1 MAAPHNN
8 EADADLRIRAEQSLR
23 QRAEALALKQ
33 QTITSKPAAVPTLAA
48 LRDTLHELQVHQ
60 IELELQN
67 EELRRTHLELDAARA
82 RYFDLYD
89 LAPLAYCTVSESG
102 LILEANIAAATLL
115 DISRRDLVDQR
126 LSRFISSEHQ
136 DTYYLCRQ
144 QLLSSGQQQ
153 TCELEMRKGDGSLF
167 WVQMAATTETTTDG
181 LTELRL
187 IMTDITANK
196 LLLAEVQR
204 NAQLY
209 DVAFNL
215 APTGMVYLSLDGR
228 FTTVNA
234 NMCKLT
240 GYSMAE
246 LLKMKTTDITHSDD
260 AAADRV
266 LLDPYFNGDRPTY
279 ENEKRYVCKDGSV
292 RWVSVAA
299 RMIHDTDGRALH
311 SIGVVWDITK
321 RKTAE
326 AMLMESQNRLRRAAE
341 AARLTYVE
349 VDLARGSAKS
359 ADNFQDVMGFLP
371 PPEHEVDVAAGV
383 QALLDHIV
391 PADRSPVE
399 AALHQFTGGL
409 PVGKIEYRVLGDD
422 GVERFI
428 ESAWSVERAADGRP
442 IKSFATN
449 LDITERKKIDQA
461 LHESEERYRD
471 LFESMDEGYCT
482 VEVIFDAQ
490 NKPVD
495 YVFLEMN
502 PAFEALTGLKNA
514 AGKGARELVPD
525 LEESWFEIYGKVALT
540 GQPLRFINESK
551 ALNRWFDVYSFRI
564 GDPDSH
570 KVAILF
576 NNVTE
581 QRRNVEA
588 LRESEERYRTLFE
601 SIDEG
606 FCIIEVLF
614 DEHQVPNDYRFIVVN
629 PTFEKQTGLLG
640 AAGKRVRELIP
651 NLETH
656 WFETFGK
663 VALTGE
669 ATRYVNVA
677 KGLDGRWFDVYACRV
692 ANPEDRRVAVI
703 FTDITALRNAE
714 LQREEFDQLLM
725 HKNADLERAT
735 LVAETANR
743 AKSEFLSG
751 MSHELR
757 TPLNTILGFAQLI
770 ESGSP
775 PPTPSQKRS
784 VMQILQAGWYLLELI
799 NEILDLA
806 LVESGKLAIQL
817 QPVLLSDVMQESRG
831 MVELQAHQRGITV
844 SFPDFKKPQYVRA
857 DSTRVKQ
864 ILINLLS
871 NAIKYNRIDGWVKVT
886 CGETATGR
894 IRIGVQDSGEGLA
907 PEQMA
912 HLFEP
917 FNRLG
922 QEAMAEQGTGIGLV
936 MSKRL
941 VEMMGGAIGV
951 ESEVGRGCL
960 FWIELDPSHVLA
972 ASGPN
977 LQGRAHPPPQ
987 AYTLLYVEDQL
998 AHLAVMQELV
1008 ASHPEY
1014 RLLTA
1019 SNGADAI
1026 EIARLERPAVMVLD
1040 INLPGISGIE
1050 VQEIL
1055 ASDAA
1060 TADFPIV
1067 ALTAYLLDHH
1077 IDAGG
1082 DARFFAYL
1090 SKPIQLNALL
1100 ETLELALEH
1109 TTVIDVLQPETN
1121 HDHH

>member
-8 EADADLRIRAEQSLR
+8 EADASLRIRAEQSLR

-167 WVQMAATTETTTDG
+167 WVQMAATAVATEEG
-181 LTELRL
+181 LIELRL

-204 NAQLY
+204 HAQLY

-215 APTGMVYLSLDGR
+215 APTGMAYLSLDGR

-234 NMCKLT
+234 HMSRLS
-240 GYSMAE
+240 GYSTAE
-246 LLKMKTTDITHSDD
+246 LLRMKTTDITHPDD
-260 AAADRV
+260 AAADRL
-266 LLDPYFNGDRPTY
+266 LLDQFFHGDLPIY
-279 ENEKRYVCKDGSV
+279 ENEKRYVRKNGSIC
-292 RWVSVAA
+292 WVSVVA
-299 RMIHDTDGRALH
+299 RIIHDTEGCPLH
-311 SIGVVWDITK
+311 SVGVVQDISL
-321 RKTAE
+321 RKNAE
-326 AMLMESQNRLRRAAE
+326 FFLKETQSRLHRAAE
-341 AARLTYVE
+341 AAKLTYVE
-349 VDLARGSAKS
+349 VNLAQGNATC
-359 ADNFQDVMGFLP
+359 AENFVAVMGYLP
-371 PPEHEVDVAAGV
+371 PQNQASKAGA
-383 QALLDHIV
+383 QALLDHIL
-391 PADRSPVE
+391 PIDRPKVDT
-399 AALHQFTGGL
+399 ALGQFIGGMTD
-409 PVGKIEYRVLGDD
+409 GRIDYRVLGDD
-422 GVERFI
+422 GVERSI
-428 ESAWSVERAADGRP
+428 ESTWSVERSANGTP
-442 IKSFATN
+442 IKSFVTN
-449 LDITERKKIDQA
+449 LDITDRRRIDQA
-461 LHESEERYRD
+461 LRDSEERYRN

-482 VEVIFDAQ
+482 IEVIFDAQ

-502 PAFEALTGLKNA
+502 PAFEALTGLNNA
-514 AGKGARELVPD
+514 AGKGARELLPD
-525 LEESWFEIYGKVALT
+525 LEESWFDIYGKVALT
-540 GQPLRFINESK
+540 GTPLRFINEAK
-551 ALNRWFDVYSFRI
+551 VLNRWFDVYSFRI
-564 GDPDSH
+564 GNPDSH

-576 NNVTE
+576 NNITE

-629 PTFEKQTGLLG
+629 PTFVKQTGLLE
-640 AAGKRVRELIP
+640 ASGKRVRELIP

-663 VALTGE
+663 VAMTGE

-692 ANPEDRRVAVI
+692 AKPEDRRVAVI
-703 FTDITALRNAE
+703 FTDITARRNAE
-714 LQREEFDQLLM
+714 LQRDEFDQLLR

-743 AKSEFLSG
+743 AKSDFLSG

-757 TPLNTILGFAQLI
+757 TPLSTILGFAQLI
-770 ESGSP
+770 ESGTP
-775 PPTPSQKRS
+775 PPTPIQKRS

-817 QPVLLSDVMQESRG
+817 QPVLLSDVMQESRA
-831 MVELQAHQRGITV
+831 MIELQADQRGISV
-844 SFPDFKKPQYVRA
+844 SFPAFNKQQFVMA

-871 NAIKYNRIDGWVKVT
+871 NAIKYNRVNGWVKVT

-894 IRIGVQDSGEGLA
+894 IRIGVENSGDGLA
-907 PEQMA
+907 PEQVA
-912 HLFEP
+912 RLFEP

-941 VEMMGGAIGV
+941 VEMMGGLIGV
-951 ESEVGRGCL
+951 ESEVGRGCI

-972 ASGPN
+972 ASGATLP
-977 LQGRAHPPPQ
+977 GRAHPPAQ
-987 AYTLLYVEDQL
+987 AFTLLYVEDQL
-998 AHLAVMQELV
+998 VHLAVMQEFV
-1008 ASHPEY
+1008 ASHPEF

-1019 SNGADAI
+1019 NNGADAI
-1026 EIARLERPAVMVLD
+1026 AIARLERPAVMVLD

-1060 TADFPIV
+1060 TADIPIV

-1109 TTVIDVLQPETN
+1109 TTVIDVLQPEPN

>member
-1 MAAPHNN
+1 MASPHNN
-8 EADADLRIRAEQSLR
+8 EADVSLRIRAEQAMRL
-23 QRAEALALKQ
+23 RAEALALKQ
-33 QTITSKPAAVPTLAA
+33 QTTASKPPAEPTLAA

-67 EELRRTHLELDAARA
+67 EELRRAHLELDAVRA

-89 LAPLAYCTVSESG
+89 LAPLGYCTVSESG

-115 DISRRDLVDQR
+115 GVSRRDLVGQR
-126 LSRFISSEHQ
+126 LSRFIASEHQ

-144 QLLSSGQQQ
+144 QLLSSGQHQ
-153 TCELEMRKGDGSLF
+153 TCELEMHKGDGTLF
-167 WVQMAATTETTTDG
+167 WVQMAAIAETTSDG

-215 APTGMVYLSLDGR
+215 APTGMVYLGLDGR
-228 FTTVNA
+228 FTTVNT

-240 GYSMAE
+240 GYSEAE
-246 LLKMKTTDITHSDD
+246 LLGMKVINITHPDD

-266 LLDPYFNGDRPTY
+266 LLDQYFHGDIPTY

-299 RMIHDTDGRALH
+299 RMIHDTEGRLLH
-311 SIGVVWDITK
+311 SIGVVWDISK

-326 AMLMESQNRLRRAAE
+326 ILLMETQSRLRRAAE

-349 VDLARGSAKS
+349 VDLARGNAKS

-371 PPEHEVDVAAGV
+371 PAEHEVDVAAGV
-383 QALLDHIV
+383 QTLLDHTV
-391 PADRSPVE
+391 PADRSQVE
-399 AALHQFTGGL
+399 AALHQFTSGL

-428 ESAWSVERAADGRP
+428 ESAWSVERAADGKSM
-442 IKSFATN
+442 KSFATN
-449 LDITERKKIDQA
+449 LDITARKKIDLA
-461 LHESEERYRD
+461 LHESEVRYRN

-490 NKPVD
+490 GKPVD
-495 YVFLEMN
+495 YVFLEIN
-502 PAFEALTGLKNA
+502 PAFETLSGLKNV
-514 AGKGARELVPD
+514 AGKGIRELAPD
-525 LEESWFEIYGKVALT
+525 LEDSWFEIFGKVVLT
-540 GQPLRFINESK
+540 GQPLRFINEAK
-551 ALNRWFDVYSFRI
+551 ALNGWFDVFAFRV

-570 KVAILF
+570 TVAILF
-576 NNVTE
+576 NNITE

-614 DEHQVPNDYRFIVVN
+614 DEQQVANDYRFIVVN
-629 PTFEKQTGLLG
+629 PTFEKQTGLLE

-651 NLETH
+651 NLEMH
-656 WFETFGK
+656 WIETFAK
-663 VALTGE
+663 VAMTGE
-669 ATRYVNVA
+669 ATRYVNEA
-677 KGLDGRWFDVYACRV
+677 KGLDGRWFNVYACRV
-692 ANPEDRRVAVI
+692 AKPEDRRVAVI
-703 FTDITALRNAE
+703 FTDITDRRKAE
-714 LQREEFDQLLM
+714 LQREEFDQLLVK
-725 HKNADLERAT
+725 KNADLEHAS

-743 AKSEFLSG
+743 AKSDFLSG

-806 LVESGKLAIQL
+806 LVESGKLALQV
-817 QPVLLSDVMQESRG
+817 QPVLLSDVMQESRA
-831 MVELQAHQRGITV
+831 MVELQAHQRGITL
-844 SFPDFKKPQYVRA
+844 SFPDFKKPQCVSA

-871 NAIKYNRIDGWVKVT
+871 NAIKYNRVGGWVTVS

-912 HLFEP
+912 RLFEP

-922 QEAMAEQGTGIGLV
+922 QEAMLEQGTGIGLV

-951 ESEVGRGCL
+951 ESEVGQGCL
-960 FWIELDPSHVLA
+960 FWIELDPSHGLA
-972 ASGPN
+972 ASGPT
-977 LQGRAHPPPQ
+977 LPGQAHPPPH
-987 AYTLLYVEDQL
+987 AYTLLYVENQL
-998 AHLAVMQELV
+998 AHLAVMKELV
-1008 ASHPEY
+1008 ALHPEF

-1026 EIARLERPAVMVLD
+1026 EIARLERPTVMVLD

-1060 TADFPIV
+1060 TADIPIV

-1077 IDAGG
+1077 IDVGG
-1082 DARFFAYL
+1082 DARFFSYV
-1090 SKPIQLNALL
+1090 SKPIQLNALV

-1109 TTVIDVLQPETN
+1109 TTVIDILQPEPN